1 MAGILALTA
10 VWCLDDTRVCR
21 AAAPTS
27 TSSPSRP
34 PNIVYLLAD
43 DVAYDDV
50 GCYGAT
56 KIKTPNI
63 DRLAK
68 EGRRFT
74 SYYAP
79 HPVCTPSRAALMTGC
94 YAQRVGL
101 PAVLYPQANIG
112 LSANEIT
119 LPEILKSRGYATA
132 CIGKWHLGHLPE
144 FLPTHHGFDVWFGIP
159 YPNDHGP
166 ERSKRNNPP
175 IPLYRGDKIIE
186 QPVDLPSLGDRF
198 VGESLEFMRANRDK
212 PFFLYLAFVDA
223 HTPWYVAER
232 FKGKSQLGPYGD
244 AVQEMDWGIGEV
256 MTTLAE
262 LKLDENTLVI
272 FASDNGPL
280 FRPHEEL
287 ARVYG
292 EAGRLLPQT
301 HVLREGKYTTAEG
314 GVRVPMIARWTGRIP
329 AGTESAEIAA
339 GFDWLPTFARLAGG
353 DAPKDRIIDGKDIL
367 PLLTDDNAKSPHDT
381 FFYFAN
387 YALEGVRKGKWKL
400 RLVDHA
406 PLKDGEAKRPGV
418 SLYDLEKDVGETTN
432 VAADH
437 PDVVAELQKLLDA
450 CRADLGD
457 GAKNPGPGRRPPG
470 KVGNGPPRAG

>member
-1 MAGILALTA
+1 
-10 VWCLDDTRVCR
+10 
-21 AAAPTS
+21 
-27 TSSPSRP
+27 
-34 PNIVYLLAD
+34 
-43 DVAYDDV
+43 
-50 GCYGAT
+50 
-56 KIKTPNI
+56 
-63 DRLAK
+63 
-68 EGRRFT
+68 
-74 SYYAP
+74 
-79 HPVCTPSRAALMTGC
+79 
-94 YAQRVGL
+94 
-101 PAVLYPQANIG
+101 
-112 LSANEIT
+112 
-119 LPEILKSRGYATA
+119 
-132 CIGKWHLGHLPE
+132 
-144 FLPTHHGFDVWFGIP
+144 
-159 YPNDHGP
+159 
-166 ERSKRNNPP
+166 
-175 IPLYRGDKIIE
+175 
-186 QPVDLPSLGDRF
+186 
-198 VGESLEFMRANRDK
+198 
-212 PFFLYLAFVDA
+212 
-223 HTPWYVAER
+223 
-232 FKGKSQLGPYGD
+232 
-244 AVQEMDWGIGEV
+244 MDWGIGEV
-256 MTTLAE
+256 MKTLAE